1 MLKTLYVLPVLFAAG
16 FYTAAPAQALTQ
28 ENGRSLNGLS
38 FNGLSFNG
46 LSFNGLSFNG
56 LSFNGA
62 DREGRVSGDPGQAT
76 TVILKDGERVTLH

>member
-1 MLKTLYVLPVLFAAG
+1 MKKILIILPALAAAGLFAASSVR
-16 FYTAAPAQALTQ
+16 ALT
-28 ENGRSLNGLS
+28 LDNGLS

-62 DREGRVSGDPGQAT
+62 DREKSAGSVVS
-76 TVILKDGERVTLH
+76 VILKDGERITLR